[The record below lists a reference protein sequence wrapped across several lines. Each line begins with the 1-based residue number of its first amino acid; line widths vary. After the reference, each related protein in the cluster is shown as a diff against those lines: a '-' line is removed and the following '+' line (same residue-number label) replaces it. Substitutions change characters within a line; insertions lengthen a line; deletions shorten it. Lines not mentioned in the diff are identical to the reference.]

1 VDIYE
6 AAYNG
11 ASLRFRAVMMT
22 AWSFII
28 GVIPLIIDSG
38 AGAGAMRAIGITT
51 ASGMLVAT
59 VFGIIFV
66 PAIYTIFQRLREW
79 VRRDKTKKTQIPNKE
94 ADVADEGRKEGEE

>member
-1 VDIYE
+1 
-6 AAYNG
+6 
-11 ASLRFRAVMMT
+11 
-22 AWSFII
+22 
-28 GVIPLIIDSG
+28 
-38 AGAGAMRAIGITT
+38 
-51 ASGMLVAT
+51 MLVAT